1 LITGPLLNN
10 SNYGFIGALNTTSTD
25 TPLTV
30 FAPVNAAFARFRA
43 DTGSYDLLRSTYPSP
58 SDGNVTLRET
68 VIANHV
74 IAGSALNSTLIVN
87 ALASTNHSRK
97 LIYNLIYG
105 TTKLETLAGLNIT
118 VQGLVQN
125 GTGLPVPPLIFVQN
139 ALVIKPNAIVA
150 ANGVVHLISNLIDPF
165 AEGIG
170 GFYGPGKEV
179 VEGVETTFGP
189 LLSLAMSALNI

>member
-97 LIYNLIYG
+97 LIYDLTYG

-170 GFYGPGKEV
+170 GFYGPSKEV